1 MLWYLPRYLE
11 AEARLAAA
19 TGDRAGAIRAYRH
32 YLTLMAEPDSEYLP
46 VVREA
51 RTRLASLIG
60 EQD

>member
-11 AEARLAAA
+11 EEAKLAAA

-32 YLTLMAEPDSEYLP
+32 YLTLMAEPDSAYLP
-46 VVREA
+46 AVREA
-51 RTRLASLIG
+51 RAQVAKLVG